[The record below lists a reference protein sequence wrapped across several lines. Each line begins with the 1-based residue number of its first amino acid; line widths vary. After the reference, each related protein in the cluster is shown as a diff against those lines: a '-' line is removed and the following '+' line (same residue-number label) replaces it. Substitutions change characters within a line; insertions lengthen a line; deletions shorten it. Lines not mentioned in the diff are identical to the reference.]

1 MVQLDPEQFSAF
13 SMKYVLPVGISVFF
27 FFFSAPTLSLILFHT
42 CIHVHQRRNSEQT
55 VSHMTEKIVVLIP
68 ALSVTCTQRP
78 LVNSTRALLRQ
89 IQDSLFVDRT
99 QEDKITYG

>member
-13 SMKYVLPVGISVFF
+13 SMKYVLPVGISVLL
-27 FFFSAPTLSLILFHT
+27 FFSAPTLSLILFHT

-68 ALSVTCTQRP
+68 ALSVTRTQRP